1 MSIPAWT
8 RYLRR
13 FSRGVAV
20 KLNHLKITFHG
31 NDIEKVTD
39 FKKAN
44 LKPVLLIQGFGSTRR
59 CFHIL
64 EKRLRHDGYDV
75 FTVRLGGW
83 FGTMNT
89 RGVSDV
95 AQDVL
100 QKLVSLRDRFHFDRV
115 AIIGHSKG
123 GIIGRY
129 LVSCLGGD
137 TQVHTLITL
146 GSPHRGHKPSSFLAF
161 TPVGLLSK
169 GLRQLRPRSKLLKRM
184 RECAIPPSVYTVSIG
199 SEDDQI
205 VPVAQTELTVHKGA
219 DHIVN
224 IRVKGQR
231 HTDYLVKQQIYSI
244 IHEHLEIGATKFCN
258 RIVKLTTGSAIG

>member
-1 MSIPAWT
+1 MAIPAWT

-13 FSRGVAV
+13 IGRSIAY
-20 KLNHLKITFHG
+20 KLHHLKVTFHG
-31 NDIEKVTD
+31 NDIARITN
-39 FKKAN
+39 FKKAHMH
-44 LKPVLLIQGFGSTRR
+44 PVLLIQGFGSTRR

-64 EKRLRHDGYDV
+64 EKRLRNDGYDV
-75 FTVRLGGW
+75 FTIRIGGW

-95 AQDVL
+95 AADILKKLESL
-100 QKLVSLRDRFHFDRV
+100 QERFKFGKI

-129 LVSCLGGD
+129 LVSCLDGAKH
-137 TQVHTLITL
+137 VHTLITL
-146 GSPHRGHKPSSFLAF
+146 GSPHKGHRPASLLRF

-169 GLRQLRPRSKLLKRM
+169 GLRQLRPKSKVIRRM
-184 RECAIPPSVYTVSIG
+184 RDAAIPKSVYAVSIG

-205 VPVAQTELTVHKGA
+205 VPIQQSELTVHKGS

-224 IRVKGQR
+224 VRVKGHR
-231 HTDYLVKQQIYSI
+231 HTDYLVKQQIYTL
-244 IHEHLEIGATKFCN
+244 IHDHLKIGEKRA
-258 RIVKLTTGSAIG
+258 

>member
-1 MSIPAWT
+1 MPIPAWT
-8 RYLRR
+8 RYFRR
-13 FSRGVAV
+13 VGRSIAA
-20 KLNHLKITFHG
+20 KLLHIKVTFHG
-31 NDIEKVTD
+31 NDIARVTN
-39 FKKAN
+39 FKKEHMR
-44 LKPVLLIQGFGSTRR
+44 PVLLIQGFGSTRR

-75 FTVRLGGW
+75 FMIRIGGW

-95 AQDVL
+95 AADIL
-100 QKLVSLRDRFHFDRV
+100 KKLESLRERFKFGQI

-129 LVSCLGGD
+129 LVTCLDGAKH
-137 TQVHTLITL
+137 VHTLITL
-146 GSPHRGHKPSSFLAF
+146 GAPHKGYRPAGLLSF

-169 GLRQLRPRSKLLKRM
+169 GLRQLRPRSKLLRRM
-184 RECAIPPSVYTVSIG
+184 RDIPIPKSVYAVSIG

-205 VPVAQTELTVHKGA
+205 VPVLHTELTLHKGA

-224 IRVKGQR
+224 IRIKGHR
-231 HTDYLVKQQIYSI
+231 HTDYLVKQQIYTLI
-244 IHEHLEIGATKFCN
+244 REHLEVGEG
-258 RIVKLTTGSAIG
+258 RIK